1 MSRGMVDAVS
11 WGMVDGPVPV
21 DWCMDTQSQQQSVH
35 SNGGDG
41 GARSEFLRSRAIV
54 DAILS
59 GMPVAQAAHRHGVTR
74 QWAHE
79 LRRRYEKDGEAGL
92 LPRSRRA
99 HRIANKTDGRLA
111 ERIVAIRRELTAAGL
126 DAGAESIAAR
136 LEREGVTPPANS
148 TIHRILTDAG
158 LVRPEP
164 RKRPKSSYARFE
176 AVLPNEMWQSDFT
189 HWPIAD
195 GTDALIVSWLDDHS
209 RLLLYSHA
217 YAKATTD
224 TIEESFRRACA
235 VHGIP
240 ASTPADNGT
249 VYTTRLH
256 SADPGSFERLLALMG
271 VRQKNGR
278 PYHPQTQGKIERWH
292 RTLKQWLAARPLARD
307 LDAPDAQL
315 DEFRREYN
323 EERPHRA
330 LNRHT
335 PREAYEAKGK
345 AGPDPE
351 IAARE
356 QARRDEETRR
366 SAIERRPRRR
376 RPVPAAERTEPVRV
390 DVTVPARPHRAGK
403 DGCIMQEG
411 IAGGRR
417 TVNVGR
423 ENAGKTVELEIVHGT
438 ITVVDPATGEI
449 LADQTLDTTRDYQY
463 RKPMPTVNHAPGQ
476 M

>member
-1 MSRGMVDAVS
+1 MVDR
-11 WGMVDGPVPV
+11 PVPV
-21 DWCMDTQSQQQSVH
+21 DWCMDTQSQQQSVR
-35 SNGGDG
+35 SNGDG
-41 GARSEFLRSRAIV
+41 GARSEFLRNRAIV
-54 DAILS
+54 DAILA
-59 GMPVAQAAHRHGVTR
+59 GMPVAEAARRHGVTR

-79 LRRRYEKDGEAGL
+79 LKRRYEKDGEAGL

-99 HRIANKTDGRLA
+99 RRIANKTDGRLA
-111 ERIVAIRRELTAAGL
+111 ERIVAIRRELTARGL

-136 LEREGVTPPANS
+136 LERDGATSPANS

-164 RKRPKSSYARFE
+164 KKRPKSSYTRFE
-176 AVLPNEMWQSDFT
+176 AVLPNETWQSDFT

-209 RLLLYSHA
+209 RFLLYSHA
-217 YAKATTD
+217 FATVTMD
-224 TIEESFRRACA
+224 TVEESFRQACA
-235 VHGIP
+235 MHGIP
-240 ASTPADNGT
+240 ASTLTDNGT
-249 VYTTRLH
+249 VYTTRLR

-307 LDAPDAQL
+307 LDALNAQL

-330 LNRHT
+330 LNRRT
-335 PREAYEAKGK
+335 PKEAYEAKGK

-356 QARRDEETRR
+356 QARRDEEARAADGRDATGGK
-366 SAIERRPRRR
+366 ARRR
-376 RPVPAAERTEPVRV
+376 RPVPVAERTEPVRV
-390 DVTVPARPHRAGK
+390 DVTVPAKLHKVSK
-403 DGCIMQEG
+403 DGCIMQSG

-417 TVNVGR
+417 TVNVGK

-449 LADQTLDTTRDYQY
+449 LADQTLDATRDYQY
-463 RKPMPTVNHAPGQ
+463 RKPMPGVNHAPGQ